1 MARRFAPRFP
11 RVSRCPSLLL
21 DRTIAEVAALVG
33 ARVEAPEGAV
43 AAVPGSGPVAERRLA
58 ALRPLQDAGPDDLAA
73 VFRAWGP
80 ARAASTRAGSLLVDG
95 DFARSPGMEA
105 VFLRVPDPADA
116 LDRIAKAWGPVPPRP
131 APGLHPSAVIEPGAH
146 VAPTAA
152 VGALVHVGAGAVV
165 GARSVLRPGV
175 RVGAG
180 AVLGDDCDLGENCV
194 VAHHCVLGDRVSLHP
209 GVVIGAEGFGFRQD
223 ERGHHHRIP
232 QVGIVRI
239 ADDVE
244 IGSNTT
250 IDRARFDE
258 TSVGTGTK
266 IDALCHI
273 GHNVRIGAHCALA
286 GGVMVAGGAVFEDHV
301 FVGGGAAFNNEIR
314 IGRGARVV
322 GFSMVMRGCRPGA
335 VICGQPA
342 RELARWKREVAAVG
356 KLPELLA
363 RQRGA
368 GPADEG
374 EAP

>member
-1 MARRFAPRFP
+1 M
-11 RVSRCPSLLL
+11 SRLLL

-33 ARVEAPEGAV
+33 ARIEAPDGS
-43 AAVPGSGPVAERRLA
+43 PGPAPAGPVAERRLA
-58 ALRPLQDAGPDDLAA
+58 ALRPLQDAGPGDLAA
-73 VFRAWGP
+73 VFRAWG
-80 ARAASTRAGSLLVDG
+80 AGRAATSRAGCLLVDG
-95 DFARSPGMEA
+95 DFARPAGVEA
-105 VFLRVPDPADA
+105 VFLRVADPAGA
-116 LDRIAKAWGPVPPRP
+116 LDRITDTWGPAPPRP
-131 APGLHPSAVIEPGAH
+131 APGVHPTAVVEAGARI
-146 VAPTAA
+146 APSAA
-152 VGALVHVGAGAVV
+152 VGAQSHVGAGAAI
-165 GARSVLRPGV
+165 GERSVLRPGA
-175 RVGAG
+175 RVGAWAVVG
-180 AVLGDDCDLGENCV
+180 ADCDLGENSV
-194 VAHHCVLGDRVSLHP
+194 VAHRCVLGDRVSLHP

-223 ERGHHHRIP
+223 ERGRHRRIP

-286 GGVMVAGGAVFEDHV
+286 GGVLIAGGAVFEDHV
-301 FVGGGAAFNNEIR
+301 FVGGGAIFNNEIR

-322 GFSMVMRGCRPGA
+322 GLSMVMRGCKPGE

-342 RELARWKREVAAVG
+342 RDLARWKREVTALG

-363 RQRGA
+363 RRRGA
-368 GPADEG
+368 GGAGAGAEP
-374 EAP
+374 